1 MPGPQA
7 APHSRSLLQQLKG
20 APDNESHLTLLM
32 ATSWVPVPTPGQQ
45 EACVPSEGALRTS
58 PTSAPAPTAQSE
70 LEASLAAF
78 QVDGCVR
85 GCLMM
90 GSRTLGGRL

>member
-20 APDNESHLTLLM
+20 APDNESQLTLLR
-32 ATSWVPVPTPGQQ
+32 AASWVPVPTPGQQ

-70 LEASLAAF
+70 LEASPAALPA
-78 QVDGCVR
+78 DGGVR
-85 GCLMM
+85 GRLKM